1 MGRKSVRLDED
12 VYEHIESQ
20 KRDDETFSDA
30 IDRLTDDYTLLDFAA
45 EFAGEDQG
53 RWQEERALIE
63 ETEAER
69 DEAGERLLR
78 DE

>member
-53 RWQEERALIE
+53 QWEEERALIE

>member
-12 VYEHIESQ
+12 VYERIESQ

-45 EFAGEDQG
+45 EFAEEDER
-53 RWQEERALIE
+53 RWEEERALIE
-63 ETEAER
+63 ETE
-69 DEAGERLLR
+69 DEQDDTVERLLR

>member
-12 VYEHIESQ
+12 VYERIESQ

-45 EFAGEDQG
+45 EFAEEDER
-53 RWQEERALIE
+53 RWEEERALIE
-63 ETEAER
+63 ETE
-69 DEAGERLLR
+69 DEQDDTVARLLR